1 MNNLRN
7 SVRLIGN
14 LGMNP
19 EIKSAMNNKKVARF
33 SIATSE
39 TYKDAKGNPVKD
51 TTWHNIV
58 AWGNKASIA
67 ENYLRKGSEVAIEGK
82 IANRNYTDKN
92 GITRYVTEIVVNEFL
107 MVGQPKNQK
116 LVNYN
121 HGNVS

>member
-1 MNNLRN
+1 MKNLRN

-107 MVGQPKNQK
+107 MVGQPKNQ
-116 LVNYN
+116 N
-121 HGNVS
+121 